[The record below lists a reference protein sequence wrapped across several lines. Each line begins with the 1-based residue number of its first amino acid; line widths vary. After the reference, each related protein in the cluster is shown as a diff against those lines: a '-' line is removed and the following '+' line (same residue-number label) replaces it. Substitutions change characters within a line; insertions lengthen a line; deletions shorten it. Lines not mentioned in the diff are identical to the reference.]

1 MNIQKVFK
9 KYLKKF
15 QIPYILSLFNKMYI
29 KLRKYNFNNITLSK
43 LIKIYNIIFKVFI
56 KIKNTKNDFFTNNIK
71 NKIFFIFC
79 VVGKII
85 KKSIKTI
92 KKNIELNKT
101 ICHLKTMV
109 NKHIGFMPTA
119 YIRCTFTRILKHK
132 VIESCSDSD

>member
-56 KIKNTKNDFFTNNIK
+56 KIKNTKNA
-71 NKIFFIFC
+71 
-79 VVGKII
+79 
-85 KKSIKTI
+85 SI
-92 KKNIELNKT
+92 
-101 ICHLKTMV
+101 
-109 NKHIGFMPTA
+109 
-119 YIRCTFTRILKHK
+119 
-132 VIESCSDSD
+132 